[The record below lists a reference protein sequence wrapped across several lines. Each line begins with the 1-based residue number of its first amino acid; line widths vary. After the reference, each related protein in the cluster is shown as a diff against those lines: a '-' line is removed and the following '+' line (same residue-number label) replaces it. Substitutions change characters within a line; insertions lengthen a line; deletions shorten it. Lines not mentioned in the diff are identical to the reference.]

1 VTSLKK
7 YWFGILLFV
16 LLAAANWFIA
26 ERERVE
32 YWYAEGA
39 YVYIS
44 LMLRWMFGSLPFS
57 LGDTLYLLLIFLFI
71 KWLVGLIRAISS
83 SSQKLKQVVFGLR
96 QLVFFLV
103 TSWLVFHF
111 LWGFNYYR
119 QSILDRF
126 RLSKEKVTEAELVNF
141 AHYSLV
147 ETNRYAKGR
156 RDTYT
161 RSSTASIFLAYDS
174 LLNKYPSFEL
184 GNHSYKS
191 SLFGVI
197 GNYMGYGGY
206 YNPLTGEAQINDAMP
221 SFLLPFIGLHEVAHQ
236 LGNAKESEANFIGYL
251 AAMQSTDSS
260 LLYSAN
266 LELFMYSASALKR
279 SDSMAAKKL
288 FDVLSP
294 IAKQDLKIYEKF
306 IQQYHGPVDQF
317 VDYFY
322 SGFLRFNNQ
331 PEGMYGYNKGM
342 IYVMRYLQKKGLL
355 SRPL

>member
-1 VTSLKK
+1 MNILKK
-7 YWFGILLFV
+7 YWLEGLLFLFV
-16 LLAAANWFIA
+16 FASNWFIA

-44 LMLRWMFGSLPFS
+44 SLLRWMFGSLPFS
-57 LGDTLYLLLIFLFI
+57 VGDILYLLLIFLLI
-71 KWLVGLIRAISS
+71 RWLVGFARAMSR
-83 SSQKLKQVVFGLR
+83 SSQKLKQVVSGLR
-96 QLVFFLV
+96 QLLFLLV
-103 TSWLVFHF
+103 MSWLVFHF

-119 QSILDRF
+119 ESIPDRF

-141 AHYSLV
+141 VHYSLV
-147 ETNRYAKGR
+147 ETNRYARGR

-161 RSSTASIFLAYDS
+161 GSSTASIFLAYDS
-174 LLNKYPSFEL
+174 LLKKHPSFEL
-184 GNHSYKS
+184 GNRSYKA

-251 AAMQSTDSS
+251 AAMHSADSS

-279 SDSMAAKKL
+279 SDSVAVKKL
-288 FDVLSP
+288 FDRLSP
-294 IAKQDLKIYEKF
+294 IAKKDLKTYEKF

-331 PEGMYGYNKGM
+331 PEGMYAYNKGM

>member
-1 VTSLKK
+1 VTRLKK
-7 YWFGILLFV
+7 YWVGVFLFLLVF
-16 LLAAANWFIA
+16 AANWFIA

-44 LMLRWMFGSLPFS
+44 SLLRWVFGSLPFS
-57 LGDTLYLLLIFLFI
+57 VGDILYLLLIFLLI
-71 KWLVGLIRAISS
+71 RWLVDFIQAMSR
-83 SSQKLKQVVFGLR
+83 SSQKLKQVVLGLR
-96 QLVFFLV
+96 QLIFLLV
-103 TSWLVFHF
+103 ISWLVFHF

-119 QSILDRF
+119 KSIPDRF
-126 RLSKEKVTEAELVNF
+126 SLSKEKVTEAELINF
-141 AHYSLV
+141 ANYSLV

-156 RDTYT
+156 SNNYT
-161 RSSTASIFLAYDS
+161 DSSTASIFLAYDS
-174 LLNKYPSFEL
+174 LLKNHPSFKIV
-184 GNHSYKS
+184 NHSYKP

-221 SFLLPFIGLHEVAHQ
+221 PFLLPFIGLHEVAHQ
-236 LGNAKESEANFIGYL
+236 FGNAKESEANFIGYL
-251 AAMQSTDSS
+251 AAMHSSDSS

-279 SDSMAAKKL
+279 TDSVAVKKL
-288 FDVLSP
+288 FDRLSP
-294 IAKQDLKIYEKF
+294 IAKMDLKTYEKF

-331 PEGMYGYNKGM
+331 PEGLFAYNKGM